1 MIIHQREK
9 RERVHPAFKK
19 HGPKT
24 FSFLYSFQLY
34 GEYRDMELTLDILTF
49 LKSKFY
55 TKEEIDTK
63 LGNIE
68 TVLDE
73 ILGV

>member
-1 MIIHQREK
+1 
-9 RERVHPAFKK
+9 
-19 HGPKT
+19 
-24 FSFLYSFQLY
+24 
-34 GEYRDMELTLDILTF
+34 MELTLDILTF